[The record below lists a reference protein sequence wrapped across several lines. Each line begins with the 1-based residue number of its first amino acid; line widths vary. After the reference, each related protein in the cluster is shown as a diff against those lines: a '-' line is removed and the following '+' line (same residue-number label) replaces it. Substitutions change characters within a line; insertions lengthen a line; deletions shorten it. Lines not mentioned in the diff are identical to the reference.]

1 MALALQLLFQFQ
13 VVFDDAV
20 VHHHNLPGAVAM
32 RVRVFFRGTAMR
44 GPACVSDAVSA
55 FNRRFLESFLKV
67 PQFSGRAADFQLA
80 VVHYGNS
87 GGVVAAVLQLA
98 QAFNYDGDDFFRS
111 YVTDNSAHNGT
122 SPEEALIVTA

>member
-1 MALALQLLFQFQ
+1 
-13 VVFDDAV
+13 
-20 VHHHNLPGAVAM
+20 
-32 RVRVFFRGTAMR
+32 MR

-55 FNRRFLESFLKV
+55 FNRRFLQSFLKV
-67 PQFSGRAADFQLA
+67 PQFSGRAANFQLA

-87 GGVVAAVLQLA
+87 GGVVAAVFQLA

-122 SPEEALIVTA
+122 SPEEALIRA